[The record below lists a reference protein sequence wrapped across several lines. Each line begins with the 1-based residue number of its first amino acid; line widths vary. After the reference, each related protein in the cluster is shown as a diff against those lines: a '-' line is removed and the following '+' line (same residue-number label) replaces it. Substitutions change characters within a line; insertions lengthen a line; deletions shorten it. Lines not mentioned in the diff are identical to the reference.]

1 MIPVQYIVVA
11 CWAIFA
17 LYWFIS
23 ASSVKP
29 TQATKGWLAG
39 NWHSI
44 WLLIGGL
51 FLSNASFLAEVGVP
65 SSWLTV
71 LLIPRSIEMN
81 VVIVVFAVSGLI
93 VTMVARRTLAGNWSR
108 AVAFK
113 RPRTDH
119 DVPLSL
125 RAASDLHRHLTHGF
139 GLDTVRWDAERGY
152 RIRRHSP
159 RPLV

>member
-29 TQATKGWLAG
+29 TQETKGWLAG

-51 FLSNASFLAEVGVP
+51 LISNASFLAEVGVP

-71 LLIPRSIEMN
+71 LLIPSSIDMN

-93 VTMVARRTLAGNWSR
+93 VAMVARRTLAGNWSR

-113 RPRTDH
+113 KDH
-119 DVPLSL
+119 EMITAFITTCAIRFTQASYSWYWARHCPLGR
-125 RAASDLHRHLTHGF
+125 RARLSD
-139 GLDTVRWDAERGY
+139 
-152 RIRRHSP
+152 SSS
-159 RPLV
+159 